1 MVRTPLAVLA
11 IAVVTMLAS
20 CQKDAP
26 APAAPKPA
34 VSAPAPAAVT
44 GTTPATA
51 PAPTGVSVAAISL
64 GKALNSDRLVDAPLD
79 AFDKADT
86 VYLVVETRGDG
97 DATLKAKW
105 TRREG
110 DKAVGVGDATEPVKT
125 LGSARTVFQVGDLAA
140 GAHEVEVFLD
150 DKPAGAKKF
159 TVR

>member
-1 MVRTPLAVLA
+1 MSHHAFTVLSIAIVAALAA
-11 IAVVTMLAS
+11 

-26 APAAPKPA
+26 APAATKPA
-34 VSAPAPAAVT
+34 ASAPAPTPVT
-44 GTTPATA
+44 GTTPVPA
-51 PAPTGVSVAAISL
+51 PAGVSVAAISL
-64 GKALNSDRLVDAPLD
+64 GKALNSDRLVEASLD

-97 DATLKAKW
+97 EATLKVKW

-110 DKAVGVGDATEPVKT
+110 EKAVGIGDAAESVKT
-125 LGSARTVFQVGDLAA
+125 LGSANTVFQVSDLAA
-140 GAHEVEVFLD
+140 GAHEVELLLD

>member
-1 MVRTPLAVLA
+1 MLRLNRILCCALFAV
-11 IAVVTMLAS
+11 AVAA
-20 CQKDAP
+20 CQKDVP
-26 APAAPKPA
+26 APATPKPA
-34 VSAPAPAAVT
+34 VSAPATAPAT
-44 GTTPATA
+44 GSTSATTPA
-51 PAPTGVSVAAISL
+51 PAGVSVAAISL

-110 DKAVGVGDATEPVKT
+110 DKAIGVGDATEPVKT
-125 LGSARTVFQVGDLAA
+125 LGSANTVFQVSDLAA